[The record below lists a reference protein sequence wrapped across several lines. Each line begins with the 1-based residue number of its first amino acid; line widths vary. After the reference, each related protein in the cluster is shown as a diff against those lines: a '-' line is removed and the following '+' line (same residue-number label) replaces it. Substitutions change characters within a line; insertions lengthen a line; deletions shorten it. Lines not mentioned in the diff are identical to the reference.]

1 MISGVTRHQLSVS
14 LGRSICVWLSR
25 LPHERESFSVGS
37 SISFFTIS
45 TLSAK
50 SEGGKPR
57 EHALDSN
64 YCKYCK
70 GPVL

>member
-1 MISGVTRHQLSVS
+1 MISGVTRHQLFVS
-14 LGRSICVWLSR
+14 LGCSIWVWLSR

-45 TLSAK
+45 TRSAK
-50 SEGGKPR
+50 SEEGKPQ

-64 YCKYCK
+64 YCK